1 MTYKYNL
8 SYNFTRYIVRGSEV
22 LRPIIPVE
30 LKYKNN
36 EPIIYTM
43 LLDSGADI
51 SLISKDVGES
61 LGINTEREPDDDV
74 YGVTGHTPVIEE
86 SLNIKFGIGT
96 RSEFICKIP
105 VQITKKK
112 GRPAIPALGREPIF
126 REFDIHFR
134 MGLSKDKR
142 KFVLSKL

>member
-1 MTYKYNL
+1 MPYKYNL

-51 SLISKDVGES
+51 SLISRDVGES
-61 LGINTEREPDDDV
+61 LGIDTERES
-74 YGVTGHTPVIEE
+74 GSCST
-86 SLNIKFGIGT
+86 
-96 RSEFICKIP
+96 
-105 VQITKKK
+105 
-112 GRPAIPALGREPIF
+112 
-126 REFDIHFR
+126 
-134 MGLSKDKR
+134 
-142 KFVLSKL
+142 